1 MGRKQSVG
9 RVDGTAQRSVGIAN
23 QEPCGG
29 LEKAS
34 SAQVQGKRAAKT
46 RRQTNLGTLLL
57 CLFWQCKLGRDVLKE
72 TPKEPPG
79 KEMGIRWEVEDR
91 VMV

>member
-1 MGRKQSVG
+1 MS
-9 RVDGTAQRSVGIAN
+9 RVDGTAQGSVGITN

-29 LEKAS
+29 HEKAS
-34 SAQVQGKRAAKT
+34 SAPVWVKIAAKT
-46 RRQTNLGTLLL
+46 RRKTNLGALLL
-57 CLFWQCKLGRDVLKE
+57 CLFRQCKLGRDMPKE
-72 TPKEPPG
+72 TPKKTLG